1 MARINMTAVVV
12 SAGVGAVDVF
22 TEKMD
27 ADDLAEGKTTAK
39 DQAGLF
45 GSKTNIAR
53 IAMAGLGYLGQ
64 IFGFFPTYAEPLAIA
79 ATPLLV
85 KTVAKQLQIG
95 VPKAKAAGVPMET
108 VFSRSP
114 ARSGVGAYQPITP
127 KPRLI

>member
-12 SAGVGAVDVF
+12 SAGVGAVDVL

-27 ADDLAEGKTTAK
+27 ADDLAEGRATAK

-64 IFGFFPTYAEPLAIA
+64 IFDFYPTYAGSLAIA

-85 KTVAKQLQIG
+85 KTVAKQLKIG
-95 VPKAKAAGVPMET
+95 EPKAKTAAIPMEK
-108 VFSRSP
+108 VYSP
-114 ARSGVGAYQPITP
+114 ARSGVQSYQPITP